1 MKDEISIAEAMQ
13 ILGVS
18 KPTIYNHIKRGN
30 LHPVRKALG
39 IGIGGR
45 RVFVS
50 RKEVEQLRDAET
62 PTAGPATKPA
72 KRGGK

>member
-45 RVFVS
+45 RVFLS

-62 PTAGPATKPA
+62 PSAAPTKNA
-72 KRGGK
+72 KRKK